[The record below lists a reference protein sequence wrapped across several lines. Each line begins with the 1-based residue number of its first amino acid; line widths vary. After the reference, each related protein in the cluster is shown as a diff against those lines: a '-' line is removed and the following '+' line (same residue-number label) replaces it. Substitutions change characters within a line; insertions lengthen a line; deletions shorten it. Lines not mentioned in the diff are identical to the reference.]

1 MASDTS
7 HREDKATVFFHKGFN
22 CAQAILYAFCDD
34 LNLDPDMAVKLSC
47 GFGAG
52 MGRKQVVCGAV
63 SGGIIV
69 IGIKHGRGENDDRQA
84 MEKAYQKTRGLMDQF
99 ESEHGSCLCL
109 KLLNGC
115 DLMTDQ
121 GQTDFKEKDL
131 IKTTCTP
138 CVRSV
143 VRILENIL

>member
-1 MASDTS
+1 MDLNVS
-7 HREDKATVFFHKGFN
+7 HRENKAAEIFLKGFN
-22 CAQAILYAFCDD
+22 CAQAVLCSFCDD
-34 LNLDPDMAVKLSC
+34 FNLDKDLALKLSC

-52 MGRKQVVCGAV
+52 MGRKQEVCGAV
-63 SGGIIV
+63 AGGVIV
-69 IGIKHGRGENDDRQA
+69 IGIKHGRGGNDDRQA
-84 MEKAYQKTRGLMDQF
+84 MEQTYKKTRELMEQF
-99 ESEHGSCLCL
+99 ESEHGTCICR

-121 GQTDFKEKDL
+121 GQSDFKEKDL

-143 VRILENIL
+143 VRILETIL

>member
-1 MASDTS
+1 MVSNTS
-7 HREDKATVFFHKGFN
+7 HREDKATAFFHKGFN
-22 CAQAILYAFCDD
+22 CAQAVLYAFRDD
-34 LNLDPDMAVKLSC
+34 LSLDADLAIKLSC

-52 MGRKQVVCGAV
+52 MGRKQEVCGAV
-63 SGGIIV
+63 AGGIIV
-69 IGIKHGRGENDDRQA
+69 IGIKHGRGENDDRQL
-84 MEKAYQKTRGLMDQF
+84 MEQTYQKTRELLARF
-99 ESEHGSCLCL
+99 EFENGSCICR

-121 GQTDFKEKDL
+121 GQADFKDKDL

-143 VRILENIL
+143 VRILETIL